1 MRLIGVFG
9 GTFDP
14 IHHGHLRM
22 AQEVLDA
29 TPMQQLRLIPCH
41 IPPHRDEPGASSSVR
56 VQLMEAA
63 LAHAD
68 PRLEIDTR
76 ELDRPGPSYMVDTLI
91 SLRETL
97 GQDVSLALILGVD
110 AAQGLPEWSRWTQL
124 TSLAHLIILSRPGYS
139 PEWPQALEDH
149 LRARWCQH
157 PDQLLN
163 HPQGFAIQ
171 LPVTQLE
178 ISASKIRGL
187 LRQGLSAAYLT
198 PEPVLAEIERRGLY
212 RDD

>member
-14 IHHGHLRM
+14 IHYGHLRM

-124 TSLAHLIILSRPGYS
+124 TSLAHLIILGRPGYS
-139 PEWPQALEDH
+139 PDWPKALEDH
-149 LRARWCQH
+149 LRVRWRPH
-157 PDQLLN
+157 PDQLLKQ
-163 HPQGFAIQ
+163 PQGFVIA

-178 ISASKIRGL
+178 ISASKIRRL
-187 LRQGLSAAYLT
+187 LKQGHSAAYLT
-198 PEPVLAEIERRGLY
+198 PESVLAEIERRGLY